1 MRFALSKIFGMSS
14 SKFQFG
20 RTEKGKPYL
29 INPPNKSSS
38 GCHFNF
44 NVSHQGDYVVLAAEK
59 GSLVGVDVMKVEWPR
74 KFISVTT
81 TFSMGFLNISSIFNS
96 LILYENKPFKLS
108 HFTKSIYISF
118 AFYSILCDLEISNFN

>member
-1 MRFALSKIFGMSS
+1 MRFAMSKIFGMSS
-14 SKFQFG
+14 SMFQFG

-74 KFISVTT
+74 KFIFVTT
-81 TFSMGFLNISSIFNS
+81 TFPIGFLNISSIFIS
-96 LILYENKPFKLS
+96 LRLYERQTF
-108 HFTKSIYISF
+108 
-118 AFYSILCDLEISNFN
+118 